1 MFHFSE
7 KIIDF
12 VKAYEDIIFNMT
24 VPTYSLS
31 GIFLSSV
38 SFCLS
43 STYLSLYSSPLKN
56 NFKCYF
62 IWKYS
67 FLSKIVIRTKEKEI
81 ERNGRHKEESHHLNI
96 MTVLS

>member
-1 MFHFSE
+1 
-7 KIIDF
+7 
-12 VKAYEDIIFNMT
+12 MT

-38 SFCLS
+38 SFLS
-43 STYLSLYSSPLKN
+43 IIYLSVYSSPLKN

-67 FLSKIVIRTKEKEI
+67 FLSKIIIRTKEKEI